1 MHANCNLYLPPAE
14 PKAETNF
21 SRQGG
26 TLTYLAAMFPIDIP
40 TAETAQV
47 SDLIALLTM
56 YLSSASLATS
66 KAA

>member
-14 PKAETNF
+14 PKAQTNF

-26 TLTYLAAMFPIDIP
+26 TLTYLAAMFPIDTP

-47 SDLIALLTM
+47 SNPIALLTM
-56 YLSSASLATS
+56 HLS
-66 KAA
+66 